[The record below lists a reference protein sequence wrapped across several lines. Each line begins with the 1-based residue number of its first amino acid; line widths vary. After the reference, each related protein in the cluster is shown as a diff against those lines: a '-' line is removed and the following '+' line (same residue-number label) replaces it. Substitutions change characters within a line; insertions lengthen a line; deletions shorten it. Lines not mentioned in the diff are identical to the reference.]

1 MTTLEQIAAE
11 VETRE
16 RADKDEPFS
25 AAHEGAQMLD
35 ELWLGLQ
42 RLQRGYDMLA
52 DKGPNDEEKSVW
64 IRKGG
69 ALSKWTRRGRTL
81 VFTTAAG
88 VRRRERQRSGRDR
101 DHRIFPHHGRVACR
115 HGRPACA
122 AELPHDVEPGRGLE
136 CQFGRTELPEEN
148 CSQVF
153 ATEPPGNR
161 SRPLPNLHHT
171 WAQRSSENPTS
182 YAPGLC
188 RDGVRNG
195 GVRTPSGNAS
205 VAQRRARSGG
215 EASEAREA
223 GKAGRTSEGRE
234 GRNT

>member
-11 VETRE
+11 VEARE

-52 DKGPNDEEKSVW
+52 DKGPNDEEKSIW

-88 VRRRERQRSGRDR
+88 C
-101 DHRIFPHHGRVACR
+101 VA
-115 HGRPACA
+115 
-122 AELPHDVEPGRGLE
+122 E
-136 CQFGRTELPEEN
+136 
-148 CSQVF
+148 S
-153 ATEPPGNR
+153 
-161 SRPLPNLHHT
+161 
-171 WAQRSSENPTS
+171 
-182 YAPGLC
+182 
-188 RDGVRNG
+188 
-195 GVRTPSGNAS
+195 AS
-205 VAQRRARSGG
+205 VPDAIGITVYFLITGELLAATAGQRAPLSFL
-215 EASEAREA
+215 
-223 GKAGRTSEGRE
+223 T
-234 GRNT
+234 T

>member
-11 VETRE
+11 VEARE

-88 VRRRERQRSGRDR
+88 RVAESASVPDAIGITVYFLITGELLAARPANVRR
-101 DHRIFPHHGRVACR
+101 
-115 HGRPACA
+115 
-122 AELPHDVEPGRGLE
+122 
-136 CQFGRTELPEEN
+136 
-148 CSQVF
+148 
-153 ATEPPGNR
+153 
-161 SRPLPNLHHT
+161 
-171 WAQRSSENPTS
+171 
-182 YAPGLC
+182 
-188 RDGVRNG
+188 
-195 GVRTPSGNAS
+195 
-205 VAQRRARSGG
+205 
-215 EASEAREA
+215 
-223 GKAGRTSEGRE
+223 
-234 GRNT
+234 